1 MISNNKL
8 RMISVA
14 FTGILLLLQ
23 LPTSGYA
30 ATAAS
35 TSTELNEFVSAKWA
49 PSDFLTSSNGKS
61 AVQANEL
68 VQLLNEA
75 ADAAGYDQDIINK
88 LGSTEIKRENA
99 AILLDQ
105 IIDVPFSEDISF
117 LDVKDSTYQPSIE
130 VIATSGIMKGIS
142 SSRYG
147 LGQTLTHS
155 EAAIVAYRLYQY
167 LQPFS
172 PIEAS
177 ITSIQDALKSGR
189 LNSEELVE
197 LYLDRI
203 EKYDDNGPKLNSI
216 ITINEDAIELARK
229 LDEERKKLGARG
241 PLHGIP
247 VILKDNFDTMDMP
260 TTGGSLALKDSIPSD
275 DAYQVKKLKE
285 AGAII
290 LAKANLHEFAF
301 GYTTSSS
308 LGGQTLN
315 PYNLERVPG
324 GSSGGTGA
332 AIAANF
338 ATVGMGSDTGGSIRV
353 PSSFNS
359 LVGIR
364 PTIGLSSRDGIMPL
378 ALTQDTG
385 GPIARTVADA
395 VAVLDA
401 TVGYDRNDETT
412 ASGIG
417 HFPDSYSDY
426 LDVDGLHGARIGIV
440 REVFGTDQEINAVM
454 DNAIDELKQSG
465 ATLIDN
471 VAIPNF
477 EEINNFE
484 SLSNWE
490 FKFQFNDYLETL
502 GANRPY
508 DTLSDIISTG
518 MFDTSIA
525 KQLKDRNAKETM
537 DDEAYKDIILFRT
550 KLAQQAV
557 LKMMADYDLDALI
570 FPTSAEQ
577 IVEIGGNQTIGNGF
591 KLSSFTGYPT
601 VTVPAG
607 FTSDNMPV
615 GMDFFGRPFSEPT
628 LIKLAYSYEQNTHH
642 RQAPKLTP

>member
-1 MISNNKL
+1 MISKNKL
-8 RMISVA
+8 RMISGA
-14 FTGILLLLQ
+14 FTAVLLLSQ
-23 LPTSGYA
+23 LAAPGYA
-30 ATAAS
+30 ANAD
-35 TSTELNEFVSAKWA
+35 TELDEFASQKWA
-49 PSDFLTSSNGKS
+49 PNGFLTSSNRES
-61 AVQANEL
+61 AVKANEF
-68 VQLLNEA
+68 VHLLNEV
-75 ADAAGYDQDIINK
+75 ADAAGYDQDITNT
-88 LGSTEIKRENA
+88 LDSTVIKRENA
-99 AILLDQ
+99 AALLDQ
-105 IIDVPFSEDISF
+105 IIDVPYPEDPSF
-117 LDVKDSTYQPSIE
+117 LDVKDIAYQPSIK
-130 VIATSGIMKGIS
+130 VIATSGLMKGTS
-142 SSRYG
+142 SSSYG
-147 LGQTLTHS
+147 FGKALTHS
-155 EAAIVAYRLYQY
+155 EAAIIAYRLYQY
-167 LQPFS
+167 LQPFN
-172 PIEAS
+172 PVEAS
-177 ITSIQDALKSGR
+177 IASIQDALKSGR
-189 LNSEELVE
+189 LTSEELVE
-197 LYLDRI
+197 LYLNRM
-203 EKYDDNGPKLNSI
+203 EQYDDNGPQLHSI
-216 ITINEDAIELARK
+216 IAVNEAAIELARG
-229 LDEERKKLGARG
+229 LDEERKKQGARG

-247 VILKDNFDTMDMP
+247 VILKDNFDTADMP
-260 TTGGSLALKDSIPSD
+260 TTGGSLALKDSTPSD
-275 DAYQVKKLKE
+275 DAYQVMKLKK

-332 AIAANF
+332 AIAASF
-338 ATVGMGSDTGGSIRV
+338 AAVGMGSDTGGSIRV

-364 PTIGLSSRDGIMPL
+364 PTIGLTSRNGIMPL

-395 VAVLDA
+395 AAVLDA
-401 TVGYDRNDETT
+401 TVGYDPNDETT
-412 ASGIG
+412 ASSIG
-417 HFPDSYSDY
+417 HTPDSYLDY
-426 LDVDGLHGARIGIV
+426 LNADGLQGARIGIV
-440 REVFGTDQEINAVM
+440 REVFGTDQEVNAVM

-465 ATLIDN
+465 AILLDN

-477 EEINNFE
+477 AEINGFE

-490 FKFQFNDYLETL
+490 FKFQFNDYLESL
-502 GANRPY
+502 GSDRPY

-518 MFDTSIA
+518 MFDSSIA
-525 KQLKDRNAKETM
+525 QQLKDRNAKETL

-557 LKMMADYDLDALI
+557 LRMMADHDLDALI

-577 IVEIGGNQTIGNGF
+577 IVKIGGNQTIGNGF

-628 LIKLAYSYEQNTHH
+628 LIKLAYSFEQNTHH